1 MSLYVLAEKEYIA
14 SSWCR
19 SILDGLNFEK
29 KRKKIKLISVN
40 SADELTAESEKN
52 KSSVILI
59 GTKSCWINENVN
71 KVLDLNLN
79 PILISNTELILDFS
93 SCSIVSS
100 DISGAL
106 NEAVLL
112 SKEKGNDSIAL
123 YGVNPDSVSDNM
135 RKNVFLALGGKK
147 NDIYYNNG
155 ILENCFLNFSKA
167 RKKYSAIICV
177 NDFSAISL
185 INRLKMN
192 NLYNEK
198 TFIISLNSSQLGKC
212 FSPEIISFSINYK
225 KFGAAAFLIHE
236 ELTKNEYIT
245 SLNALIKYDLNY
257 SGYSKKSKEKTI
269 NSKFFFNQTDEE
281 VNIYADDEMIEMM
294 SIERFLINADESD
307 MLMLKMLN
315 NKESYGKIEEV
326 TYLSTSTIKYRIKN
340 ICKIFD
346 VEHISDVLDILKQY
360 IKL

>member
-19 SILDGLNFEK
+19 NILKGLSIEK
-29 KRKKIKLISVN
+29 KRKKIKLISIN

-59 GTKSCWINENVN
+59 GTKAGWINENVN

-112 SKEKGNDSIAL
+112 SKEKGNGSVAL
-123 YGVNPDSVSDNM
+123 YGVNPDSVADNM

-155 ILENCFLNFSKA
+155 ILENCFLNFSKSL
-167 RKKYSAIICV
+167 KKYGAIICV

-185 INRLKMN
+185 INRLKRN
-192 NLYNEK
+192 NMYNEK
-198 TFIISLNSSQLGKC
+198 TFIISLNSSQLGKY
-212 FSPEIISFSINYK
+212 FSPKIVSFSINYK
-225 KFGAAAFLIHE
+225 KFGAAALLIHE

-245 SLNALIKYDLNY
+245 SLNALIKYDLNCN
-257 SGYSKKSKEKTI
+257 SLSAKPQRQI
-269 NSKFFFNQTDEE
+269 ANSKFFFSQTDEE
-281 VNIYADDEMIEMM
+281 VNIYADDEMIELMA
-294 SIERFLINADESD
+294 IESFLLNTDESD
-307 MLMLKMLN
+307 MLILKMLN
-315 NKESYGKIEEV
+315 NKYSYRKIEEV
-326 TYLSTSTIKYRIKN
+326 TYLSNSTIKYRIKN
-340 ICKIFD
+340 ICKIFN
-346 VEHISDVLDILKQY
+346 VEHISVVLDILKQY